1 MASASAVTGRGA
13 APAPPPAGAVAA
25 AADPA
30 APPGSPA
37 APGGPSAPRSA
48 ASSAIRSATVVAS
61 GPTLSSDAASGRTP
75 PRSTR
80 ASEGLKPAIP
90 QKAAGTRIEPEVSV
104 PIAHGTTPAA
114 TATADPDDDPPGARA

>member
-1 MASASAVTGRGA
+1 SATTKRSAPMR
-13 APAPPPAGAVAA
+13 APAA
-25 AADPA
+25 AA
-30 APPGSPA
+30 
-37 APGGPSAPRSA
+37 GGPAPRSA

-61 GPTLSSDAASGRTP
+61 GPTLSSDGASGRTL

-90 QKAAGTRIEPEVSV
+90 QNAAGTRIEPDVSV

-114 TATADPDDDPPGARA
+114 TATAAPDDDPPGARAASSG